1 MATLRVILDERDK
14 KVIRELIEDPKGSIE
29 KRLKYLAKIPLK
41 QQHSPKGMPKYVNA
55 VFEYESMMKFATQLN
70 LLSERE
76 RKEYRTKFD
85 QIVYG
90 EGIK

>member
-1 MATLRVILDERDK
+1 MKTIKTILDERDK
-14 KVIRELIEDPKGSIE
+14 KVIRELIEDPKGAIE
-29 KRLKYLAKIPLK
+29 KRIKYLGKIPFS
-41 QQHSPKGMPKYVNA
+41 QQHTAKEMPKYVNA

-76 RKEYRTKFD
+76 REEYQAKVN